1 MLQLVLSVKSSFKR
15 GCPIFQ
21 EFTINRRD
29 KNGIIMYSIYYNS
42 TTLASTDVAVE
53 KNFNALWNDR
63 IKFHNCSGLELP

>member
-15 GCPIFQ
+15 GCPIFKNLL
-21 EFTINRRD
+21 NRRD
-29 KNGIIMYSIYYNS
+29 ENGIIMYSIYYNS

-53 KNFNALWNDR
+53 KNFNALWNDK

>member
-42 TTLASTDVAVE
+42 TTLDSTDVAVE
-53 KNFNALWNDR
+53 KNFHAL
-63 IKFHNCSGLELP
+63 